1 MKIPTLFKEYIWL
14 IETIYEAGKIT
25 FAEINEKWV
34 RTEESGGVE
43 FARTTFNRH
52 RDAILDM
59 FGVII
64 ECDRKDGYRYYI
76 YNKEVLR
83 EDSIANWLFST
94 LSVSNMLDENVG
106 IQNRILLE
114 AIPSG
119 EACLKTILKAM
130 RENRRAMITYR
141 RYGAASAN
149 SFSVAPY
156 CVKLF
161 KRRWY
166 VLVRFDR
173 PTNRENGN
181 GDKEALSILSLDRIE
196 NIELQQEKFT
206 VNPAFDATTF
216 FDECFGIVV
225 GDGTKP
231 TRIVLRAYGLEPHY
245 LRDLPL
251 HHSQRV
257 IYTSDEFTD
266 FELFLRPTSD
276 FKAHLMSRG
285 EWIQVISPEW
295 LALDLQNW
303 LQAAMNRYKSIGA
316 QEKNEEK

>member
-1 MKIPTLFKEYIWL
+1 MKIPTLFKQYIWL
-14 IETIYEAGKIT
+14 IETIHQAGKIT
-25 FAEINEKWV
+25 FAEINEKWC

-94 LSVSNMLDENVG
+94 LSVGNMLDENVG
-106 IQNRILLE
+106 LQDRILLE
-114 AIPSG
+114 SIPSG
-119 EACLKTILKAM
+119 DAYLKMIFKAM
-130 RENRRAMITYR
+130 RESRRMMVTYR

-166 VLVRFDR
+166 VLVRLNR
-173 PTNRENGN
+173 PSYRNNGN
-181 GDKEALSILSLDRIE
+181 SDKESLSVLSLDRIE
-196 NIELQQEKFT
+196 AIELLQEKFT
-206 VNPAFDATTF
+206 TPPDFDAETF
-216 FDECFGIVV
+216 FGECFGIVV
-225 GDGTKP
+225 GDGTKAE
-231 TRIVLRAYGLEPHY
+231 RIVLRAYGLEPHY

-251 HHSQRV
+251 HHSQRE
-257 IYTSDEFTD
+257 IRSTDEYTD
-266 FELFLRPTSD
+266 FELYMRPTSD
-276 FKAHLMSRG
+276 FKANMMSRG
-285 EWIQVISPEW
+285 EWLQVISPEW
-295 LALDLQNW
+295 LAEDIQQW
-303 LQAAMNRYKSIGA
+303 LQATINRYKTAGK
-316 QEKNEEK
+316 QEKSDEK

>member
-25 FAEINEKWV
+25 FAEINEKWCQ
-34 RTEESGGVE
+34 TEESGGVE

-59 FGVII
+59 FGVVI

-76 YNKEVLR
+76 YNKEVLSD
-83 EDSIANWLFST
+83 DSVANWLFST
-94 LSVSNMLDENVG
+94 LSVGNMLDENVG
-106 IQNRILLE
+106 VQNRILLE
-114 AIPSG
+114 SIPSG
-119 EACLKTILKAM
+119 NTYLKSIIKAM
-130 RENRRAMITYR
+130 RESRRVMITYR

-173 PTNRENGN
+173 PSYRDNSNSE
-181 GDKEALSILSLDRIE
+181 KESLSILSLDRIE
-196 NIELQQEKFT
+196 NIELQQDKFT
-206 VNPAFDATTF
+206 INPAFDPTVF
-216 FDECFGIVV
+216 FNECFGIVV

-231 TRIVLRAYGLEPHY
+231 ERIILRAYGLEPHY
-245 LRDLPL
+245 LRDLPI
-251 HHSQRV
+251 HHSQRE
-257 IYTSDEFTD
+257 IGSTDDYID
-266 FELFLRPTSD
+266 FELYMRPTSD
-276 FKAHLMSRG
+276 FKANLMSRG
-285 EWIQVISPEW
+285 EWLQVISPEW
-295 LALDLQNW
+295 LAEDMQNW
-303 LQAAMNRYKSIGA
+303 LQAAINRYKTGA
-316 QEKNEEK
+316 KQEKSDEK